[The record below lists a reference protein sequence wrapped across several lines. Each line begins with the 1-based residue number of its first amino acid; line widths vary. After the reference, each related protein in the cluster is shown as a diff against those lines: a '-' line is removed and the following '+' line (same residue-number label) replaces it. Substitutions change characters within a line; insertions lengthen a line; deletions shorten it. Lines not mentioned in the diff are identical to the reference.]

1 LAQAEKGLNLAVTSV
16 RYLVSILAGGED
28 ERVQFSVIQLALA
41 DLSWWSAMFGG
52 IGEFR
57 VLENSI

>member
-1 LAQAEKGLNLAVTSV
+1 
-16 RYLVSILAGGED
+16 LVSILAGGED